1 MSVCEVKEVQITK
14 SDGSPMD
21 NGINDLRMG
30 TVDKNSNC
38 LTCGSNFADCPG
50 HFGHIELVKPVFHVG
65 FIEVC
70 RKILRCICFNCTKL
84 LAPKDQKYKE
94 VIRNKNPKKRQ
105 TQMYN
110 NCKSIKECKIKRDKT
125 NVNFFPFFLHKIEK
139 IKN

>member
-30 TVDKNSNC
+30 TVDKSANC

-70 RKILRCICFNCTKL
+70 RKILRCICFNCSKL

-94 VIRNKNPKKRQ
+94 IIRNKNPKKRQ
-105 TQMYN
+105 TLMYN
-110 NCKSIKECKIKRDKT
+110 ICKSIKECKIKRDKT
-125 NVNFFPFFLHKIEK
+125 NVNFFISYEIEK
-139 IKN
+139 LI